1 MLPDLNLLMFLDFP
15 NKMELNEFLTKL
27 ESTLKNVKLKGKA
40 SQIKMSP
47 LVGNEPYR
55 PFEPSDTASKSAV
68 LLLLVGDSFD
78 NLKILFTLRSSK
90 LPLHSNQISFPGGH
104 CERDED
110 IRFTALRETFEEI
123 GLNSKDIK
131 ILGELS
137 KLYVPPS
144 DTIISP
150 VVGYLSSL
158 KELKVN
164 KVEVEE
170 VFLVDLRY
178 FFDETK
184 REEEIW
190 EHKSMQIK
198 VSLWRVHPKVPLWGA
213 TAMILSE
220 FIDIAKEI
228 LTIDT

>member
-1 MLPDLNLLMFLDFP
+1 
-15 NKMELNEFLTKL
+15 MELNKLLTEL
-27 ESTLKNVKLKGKA
+27 ESALRSDKLKGKA

-55 PFEPSDTASKSAV
+55 PFEPSETASKSAV
-68 LLLLVGDSFD
+68 LLLLVGDSLE
-78 NLKILFTLRSSK
+78 NLKILFTLRSSQ
-90 LPLHSNQISFPGGH
+90 LPLHGNQISFPGGH
-104 CERDED
+104 CESDEE
-110 IRFTALRETFEEI
+110 IKTTALRETYEEI
-123 GLNSKDIK
+123 GLNSEEIK

-150 VVGYLSSL
+150 VVGYLPSL

-170 VFLVDLRY
+170 VFLVDLS
-178 FFDETK
+178 FFLDEK
-184 REEEIW
+184 KKEMEIW
-190 EHKSMQIK
+190 EHKSLQIK
-198 VSLWRVHPKVPLWGA
+198 VPLWRVHPKVPLWGA

-220 FIDIAKEI
+220 FVDIAKEI
-228 LTIDT
+228 LTFDAK